1 MSKVSKK
8 KLLSPTVQHPAA
20 RWAFVLV
27 LCAAL
32 GIVASYYWR
41 VFYGLD
47 ARGLAPLAVT
57 GFCVGLSILA
67 GTAAL
72 LLRRVKDFAK
82 RGAACILLCGIL
94 FAFANP
100 PMQTPDETDHYL
112 RTYAI
117 SMGHFDFDAERGYP
131 EDVNEL
137 VAAFPGA
144 WVNAHTS
151 AGVGTDPDTHAEQ
164 AYNTAGY
171 ALKQYGKDGR
181 VESIWDSFTQY
192 HNWESRD
199 SAADSVT
206 EPISF
211 LILPFLPGALG
222 MALARLLGFGALG
235 CLYGGRLAN
244 LLAYAAL
251 CYAALRTAHKCK
263 PAFLCIMLLPMSL
276 YMGASLSYDAT
287 LLGCYYVMLALLTR
301 AEWDDRTALWYALAC
316 VFANGTKPYINLLW
330 VVLPFVV
337 RRSEWKVRFSRA
349 LYAVL
354 TAAGAL
360 ALTFGVE
367 QYGTLLRHNYG
378 AIARQGGTTVNGGA
392 QLLFVLKNPLRYI
405 AVLLGTLY
413 ENDGFIGQ
421 LGLFGWKDMP
431 VAFISL
437 TAPLVLLAAA
447 AIGLVGSILA
457 SLLAREDPPHRLAVG
472 VRSRLRRG
480 RDDGHVYYLHPR
492 GHGAH
497 RRPADAVFPAGV
509 AAGGA
514 GCCRAGPPCA
524 CPALDRRKGRRH
536 QRPPV
541 RVVCV
546 CRGSAL
552 VPALLCGA
560 GVYDL

>member
-1 MSKVSKK
+1 MENSSNKRKF
-8 KLLSPTVQHPAA
+8 SPTVWHPAA
-20 RWAFVLV
+20 RWAFVLG
-27 LCAAL
+27 LCAVA
-32 GIVASYYWR
+32 GVIVSYYWR

-47 ARGLAPLAVT
+47 ARGVPPLQITGLCVVLAMA
-57 GFCVGLSILA
+57 A
-67 GTAAL
+67 GAAAL
-72 LLRRVKDFAK
+72 LLRHCKDFAK
-82 RGAACILLCGIL
+82 RGACCILLCGAL

-100 PMQTPDETDHYL
+100 PLQTPDETDHYL

-117 SMGHFDFDAERGYP
+117 SMGRFDFDAKRSYP

-137 VAAFPGA
+137 MDAFPGA

-151 AGVGTDPDTHAEQ
+151 AGLGTDPDTNAEQ
-164 AYNTAGY
+164 PYNTAGY

-192 HNWESRD
+192 INWEKRD

-222 MALARLLGFGALG
+222 MALARLFGFGALG
-235 CLYGGRLAN
+235 CLYGGRLVN
-244 LLAYAAL
+244 LLAYTAL
-251 CYAALRTAHKCK
+251 CYAALRSAHKCR
-263 PAFLCIMLLPMSL
+263 PAFLCIMLMPMSL

-301 AEWDDRTALWYALAC
+301 DEWNDKTALFYALAC

-330 VVLPFVV
+330 VVLPLIL
-337 RRSEWKVRFSRA
+337 RKSEWKVRFSRA
-349 LYAVL
+349 VYAVL

-360 ALTFGVE
+360 ALTLGVE

-413 ENDGFIGQ
+413 ENDGFLGQ

-431 VAFISL
+431 IAFISI

-447 AIGLVGSILA
+447 MLCTAQTDTLGRRRMGWLGVFGLVYAVGAMTAMYITYTPVGMVRIVGLQTRYFLPVW
-457 SLLAREDPPHRLAVG
+457 LLLAVG
-472 VRSRLRRG
+472 VAVLIRRA
-480 RDDGHVYYLHPR
+480 LK
-492 GHGAH
+492 
-497 RRPADAVFPAGV
+497 
-509 AAGGA
+509 
-514 GCCRAGPPCA
+514 
-524 CPALDRRKGRRH
+524 PALTAE
-536 QRPPV
+536 
-541 RVVCV
+541 
-546 CRGSAL
+546 RGEAL
-552 VPALLCGA
+552 ALPLCGWYAFA
-560 GVYDL
+560 GAVLLFQHYFIGPVYVVYQ